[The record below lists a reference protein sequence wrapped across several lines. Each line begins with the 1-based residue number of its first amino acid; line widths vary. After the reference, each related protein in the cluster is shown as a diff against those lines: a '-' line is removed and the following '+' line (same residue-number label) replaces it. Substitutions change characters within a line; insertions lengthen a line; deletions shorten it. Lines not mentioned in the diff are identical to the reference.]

1 MNPGLQNKLQGFLK
15 NLQAEVDN
23 KGRLNTIKEKTEES
37 ELRNRNNGQDQEYE
51 EDFEEIS

>member
-37 ELRNRNNGQDQEYE
+37 ELRNRNHGQDQEYE